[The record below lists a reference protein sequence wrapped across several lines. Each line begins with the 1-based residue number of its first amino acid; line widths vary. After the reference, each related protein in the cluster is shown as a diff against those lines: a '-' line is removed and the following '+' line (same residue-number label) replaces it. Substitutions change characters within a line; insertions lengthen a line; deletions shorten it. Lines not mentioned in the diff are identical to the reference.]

1 VDGHVACMSLCGGCC
16 RGVSFNQYFGDFTNY
31 TNAWLHAHLAE
42 GEGAHPGL
50 AMSVESWRRQRRYI
64 DWALEVSALSAKV
77 RCGGGAVL
85 SGRHRN
91 GWGLA
96 TFDSHCSDVLQA
108 LRTGCYRHYGQSIV
122 IFHGCLD
129 RRLHCGMLSSF
140 CGLECGIVVQ
150 QVAGSASSLVLLR
163 LRWPLSRTARKQQ
176 QESSL

>member
-1 VDGHVACMSLCGGCC
+1 
-16 RGVSFNQYFGDFTNY
+16 
-31 TNAWLHAHLAE
+31 
-42 GEGAHPGL
+42 
-50 AMSVESWRRQRRYI
+50 MSVESWRRQRRYI
-64 DWALEVSALSAKV
+64 DWALEVSAQSAKV
-77 RCGGGAVL
+77 RWGGAVL

-108 LRTGCYRHYGQSIV
+108 LRTECHH
-122 IFHGCLD
+122 HGCLD
-129 RRLHCGMLSSF
+129 RRLHCGMLSGF

-163 LRWPLSRTARKQQ
+163 LRWPLSRAARKQQ